1 MALTSFILINS
12 HRWRCEVSLEQT
24 NELNHT
30 RYRSIYNQA
39 LLLFIC
45 NNQRGI
51 DSRNSLMAVR

>member
-12 HRWRCEVSLEQT
+12 HRWKCEVSLEQT

-45 NNQRGI
+45 IIINEG
-51 DSRNSLMAVR
+51 